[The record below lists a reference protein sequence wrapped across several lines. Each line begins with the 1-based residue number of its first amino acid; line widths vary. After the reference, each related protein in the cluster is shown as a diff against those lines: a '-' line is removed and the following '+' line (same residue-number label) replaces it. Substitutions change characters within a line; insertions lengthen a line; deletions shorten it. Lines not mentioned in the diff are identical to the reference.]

1 MTTHELQLSLHLP
14 LPYAVARQT
23 GHEGAERARAK
34 AEEACPDFSARA
46 YAFLADYAHQQGT
59 RGTFS
64 GESCTDAMKM
74 AGIVPHDDRAFG
86 SIYARAIR
94 QGLIRVVGYC
104 ARTKGHG
111 TAGGRVYARG
121 GV

>member
-1 MTTHELQLSLHLP
+1 MSTPELQLSLHLP
-14 LPYAVARQT
+14 MPFAAAREV
-23 GHEGAERARAK
+23 GHRGAERARGA
-34 AEEACPDFSARA
+34 ADRACPGFSERA
-46 YAFLADYAHQQGT
+46 YAFLCDYAHQQGV
-59 RGTFS
+59 RGTFR
-64 GESCTDAMKM
+64 GEECTDAMKM

-86 SIYARAIR
+86 SIYAKAIR
-94 QGLIRVVGYC
+94 QGVIRVAGYC